1 MRAVSTNDAPS
12 SIGPYSQG
20 IEVGNLV
27 FVSGQGAA
35 EPELR
40 EVVSDDIEDQAE
52 QVMKNI
58 SAVLEASGTSLE
70 NVVKAAVFLTDMSNY
85 DIVNKVY
92 GRYMSEPYPAR
103 SAVEV
108 SDLPIDAGV
117 EIEVIAE
124 KS

>member
-1 MRAVSTNDAPS
+1 MRDVSTENAPS

-20 IEVGNLV
+20 IEVGNMV

-35 EPELR
+35 EPESR
-40 EVVSDDIEDQAE
+40 EVVSDDIEEQAE

-70 NVVKAAVFLTDMSNY
+70 NVVKATVFLTDMGDYNV
-85 DIVNKVY
+85 VNDVY
-92 GRYMSEPYPAR
+92 GRYMSNPYPAR

-108 SDLPIDAGV
+108 ADLPIDAGV

-124 KS
+124 KE